1 MLKFLFKPISRLLT
15 PHTSHLIPLLIVLI
29 FCTLTSFAQGNRPH
43 ENPAK
48 FVYQSS
54 VSLAYG
60 VGNIYA
66 DKDTFANNSFSFE
79 VQQLVAYQFNHYFY
93 TGAGAGL
100 DFWFYGENDQTK
112 VSVFVPIFANITA
125 KFVDKKMAPFVYANL
140 GYAFKWQIEKKLEE
154 NIFYGTKAGIY
165 FQAGFGLNL
174 KLSEKLSLLFSPYY
188 RLQQSANQY
197 RESELLLATTK
208 NQLFHFVGVKIGLLY

>member
-1 MLKFLFKPISRLLT
+1 MYKN
-15 PHTSHLIPLLIVLI
+15 I
-29 FCTLTSFAQGNRPH
+29 FCFLLSAFCFLHTSFAQGNKPH

-54 VSLAYG
+54 VSFAFG
-60 VGNIYA
+60 VGKIY
-66 DKDTFANNSFSFE
+66 DGIDSVANKGYSFE
-79 VQQLVAYQFNHYFY
+79 IQQLIAYQFNPYFY
-93 TGAGAGL
+93 TGVGAGL

-125 KFVDKKMAPFVYANL
+125 KFIDKKMAPFVYANI
-140 GYAFKWQIEKKLEE
+140 GYAFKWQVEKRSDESV
-154 NIFYGTKAGIY
+154 FYGTKSGVY

-174 KLSEKLSLLFSPYY
+174 KISEKLSILFSPYY

-197 RESELLLATTK
+197 RENDGDLVAIPTG

>member
-1 MLKFLFKPISRLLT
+1 MLKFLFKPISRSFP
-15 PHTSHLIPLLIVLI
+15 PHTSPFILLTAFL
-29 FCTLTSFAQGNRPH
+29 FCTFTSFAQGNRPY

-54 VSLAYG
+54 VSIAYG

-100 DFWFYGENDQTK
+100 DFWFYDNK
-112 VSVFVPIFANITA
+112 MSVFVPVFANITA
-125 KFVDKKMAPFVYANL
+125 KFVDKKMAPFLYANI
-140 GYAFKWQIEKKLEE
+140 GYAFKWQVKKKLEE
-154 NIFYGTKAGIY
+154 DLFYGTKAGIY
-165 FQAGFGLNL
+165 FQVGFGLNL
-174 KLSEKLSLLFSPYY
+174 KISEKISILLSPYY

-197 RESELLLATTK
+197 RESELLLSETS